1 MQSRQAAPEVT
12 VHGAGDLGGKASGLA
27 ALNSWDLP
35 GTARL
40 PTHVL
45 ATGFY
50 NAYLERG
57 GVAGAGIEPV
67 AAAILEAIGDRPI
80 GVRSSAT
87 NESGGEGQGR
97 RAIHAGENLSFML
110 PNNHPDPQVRVR
122 QLLLAISHVYDDF
135 AGRQEQDP
143 EASMAVVVNP
153 IPGLFDDTA
162 AGPYFYPYVSGVA
175 DSFFPYALK
184 NQDPRE
190 GYARIAFGH
199 GYATV
204 LDDFPVIPMA
214 TITKPM
220 PLDLLQ
226 TGGGQKYFY
235 ALDLMKNSD
244 LRGEELETM
253 TKLHVRHASFH
264 KVRLL
269 GMHGQVVTIEELV
282 QRDQF
287 GFQSGLARLMETIA
301 ARLAANFQIEFVF
314 NLDFAIKP
322 YREGLFHV
330 VQLTRLPAQVSEPL
344 ALPAAPDRVWLS
356 IASLQGHGVIRGVRH
371 AVVVSPFLYAKDQHD
386 AVRRR
391 LAEINHEL
399 GERGERYLVIVP
411 GRLGSRNRDW
421 GIWVEYADV
430 SHAACIFEYGVDIA
444 GRAQPLPEEGELTGG
459 IYGSHFLYMV
469 LGGYSEDQR
478 RLQARLHGTQGT
490 HFFTNLM
497 SSNVVYGYISPVED
511 RLDPWF
517 FSPPDRGSV
526 PYVLTFPR
534 PVTVYADSSA
544 QRCLVVPG
552 EEEA

>member
-1 MQSRQAAPEVT
+1 MQPRQVAPDVT
-12 VHGAGDLGGKASGLA
+12 LYGTGDLGGKASGLA
-27 ALNSWDLP
+27 ALNDWDLP
-35 GTARL
+35 GVARL

-45 ATGFY
+45 ATGY
-50 NAYLERG
+50 YDEYMQRG
-57 GVAGAGIEPV
+57 RVVGEDIEPV
-67 AAAILEAIGDRPI
+67 AVAILDVIGDRPI

-87 NESGGEGQGR
+87 NEGGAEGKGR
-97 RAIHAGENLSFML
+97 CAIHAGENLSFML

-122 QLLLAISHVYDDF
+122 QLMLAIRHVYDDF
-135 AGRQEQDP
+135 SGRQGQDP
-143 EASMAVVVNP
+143 EARMAIVVNP

-175 DSFFPYALK
+175 DSYFPYALK
-184 NQDPRE
+184 NQDPKE

-204 LDDFPVIPMA
+204 LDDFPVISMA
-214 TITKPM
+214 TICN
-220 PLDLLQ
+220 PLPLELLQ
-226 TGGGQKYFY
+226 TGRGQKYFY

-253 TKLHVRHASFH
+253 TRLHVRHASFH

-269 GMHGQVVTIEELV
+269 GVQGQIVTIEELV

-287 GFQSGLARLMETIA
+287 GFRSGLTRLMEAITARA
-301 ARLAANFQIEFVF
+301 ATDFQIEFVF
-314 NLDFAIKP
+314 NVDFTQKP
-322 YREGLFHV
+322 CREGVFHV
-330 VQLTRLPAQVSEPL
+330 VQLTRLPAQVSESIEMPAHPAHTWL
-344 ALPAAPDRVWLS
+344 AIS
-356 IASLQGHGVIRGVRH
+356 SLQGHGVTRNVRH
-371 AVVVSPFLYAKDQHD
+371 AVVISPFLYAKGQHD
-386 AVRRR
+386 EVRRR
-391 LAEINHEL
+391 LAEINRAM
-399 GERGERYLVIVP
+399 GRSGERYVMIVP

-421 GIWVEYADV
+421 GIWVEYTDV

-444 GRAQPLPEEGELTGG
+444 GRAQPLPEEGEQTGG

-497 SSNVVYGYISPVED
+497 SGNVVYGYISPVED

-517 FSPPDRGSV
+517 FSPPDTGSV
-526 PYVLTFPR
+526 PYVLTFPT
-534 PVTVYADSSA
+534 PVTVYADSNT
-544 QRCLVVPG
+544 QRCLVVPSD
-552 EEEA
+552 ES